1 MSDDDAGV
9 VPTLS
14 ADGLRTGLR
23 CPRQYEFAHVHDLA
37 GETAAV
43 DDRVDLLRTA
53 LCDALRNADADREA
67 LESVAADR
75 LATLWADHDER
86 FHSATQRRHERRVL
100 EATAAAY
107 VEAVGADHAAG
118 IERLEAEATGGELVG
133 PGLPLSSTVEPP
145 GTERGDGAASTP
157 ESVRIDAPIDY
168 VTTDGSSLVGVRFV
182 PTVAPLGLLRYRSD
196 WEGDVASLFT
206 DHFDPESA
214 AFDPAPV
221 GALLETA
228 VVLDGLRGLRD
239 RLELGDRTC
248 RYVQIPLADRSGT
261 AVNWVRDDVETS
273 LEIVD
278 LTDGYVDHHTF
289 GMTHEHRNETVD
301 ARLAAVAAELVSGP
315 YDPAERW
322 TAIEDHACPTCDYT
336 VCCQDYVA
344 REVEFDG

>member
-1 MSDDDAGV
+1 MSDADS

-23 CPRQYEFAHVHDLA
+23 CPRQYEFAHVHDLE
-37 GETAAV
+37 GEAAAV
-43 DDRVDLLRTA
+43 DGRVDLLRTA
-53 LCDALRNADADREA
+53 LCDALRSGETDGEA
-67 LESVAADR
+67 LEGLAEDR

-107 VEAVGADHAAG
+107 VEAVGVDHAAG
-118 IERLEAEATGGELVG
+118 IERLAAAAIGGELVG
-133 PGLPLSSTVEPP
+133 PGLPLSSTVDLS
-145 GTERGDGAASTP
+145 GADRGDGPASAP
-157 ESVRIDAPIDY
+157 ESVRIDATVDY
-168 VTTDGSSLVGVRFV
+168 VTGDGSSLVGVRFV

-196 WEGDVASLFT
+196 WAGDVAALFT

-248 RYVQIPLADRSGT
+248 RYVQVPLADRSGT

-278 LTDGYVDHHTF
+278 LTDVYVDHHTY
-289 GMTHEHRNETVD
+289 GMTHEHRNATVD
-301 ARLAAVAAELVSGP
+301 DRLASVAAALVSGP
-315 YDPAERW
+315 YDPEERW
-322 TAIEDHACPTCDYT
+322 AAIEDHACPTCDYA
-336 VCCQDYVA
+336 VCCQDYIA
-344 REVEFDG
+344 REVGFDG

>member
-1 MSDDDAGV
+1 MSDADA

-14 ADGLRTGLR
+14 VEGLRTGLR
-23 CPRQYEFAHVHDLA
+23 CPRQYEFAHVHELEGEPAA
-37 GETAAV
+37 G

-53 LCDALRNADADREA
+53 LCDALRSADADREA

-107 VEAVGADHAAG
+107 VEAVGIDHAAG

-133 PGLPLSSTVEPP
+133 PGLPLSSTLELSEPSLE
-145 GTERGDGAASTP
+145 TDA
-157 ESVRIDAPIDY
+157 VRIDATVDY
-168 VTTDGSSLVGVRFV
+168 VTGDGSSLVGVRFV

-196 WEGDVASLFT
+196 WEGDVAALFT

-239 RLELGDRTC
+239 RLGLGDRTC

-301 ARLAAVAAELVSGP
+301 DRLAAVATELVSGP
-315 YDPAERW
+315 YDPTARW
-322 TAIEDHACPTCDYT
+322 AAIEDHACPTCEYT
-336 VCCQDYVA
+336 VCCQDYIA
-344 REVEFDG
+344 REVGFDG